1 LLAAGESAG
10 KELDE
15 AHKRAAAG
23 GTPPDKAADLAV
35 FLASSASDGITGKLL
50 SAVWDP
56 YRDAEFIEA
65 LKTQPDLATL
75 RRIDSKNF
83 RKN

>member
-1 LLAAGESAG
+1 MRSV
-10 KELDE
+10 
-15 AHKRAAAG
+15 AG
-23 GTPPDKAADLAV
+23 GTPPEKAADLAV
-35 FLASSASDGITGKLL
+35 FLASAASDGISGKLL

-56 YRDAEFIEA
+56 YRDPDFIHA

-75 RRIDSKNF
+75 RRIDAKNF